1 MALTCICPS
10 PKPTVQVKEERRNS
24 IKYKQYN
31 KEHICTLLVIILSE
45 LHMSDCENPRFTER
59 TFTNLGRSHRLPQV
73 CTIMIYGK
81 LGEYRLQETAVFIY
95 I

>member
-10 PKPTVQVKEERRNS
+10 PKPTVQAKEERRNS

-45 LHMSDCENPRFTER
+45 LHMTVTQAKKGYPCRMVSIDFDSNKISLCAQLE
-59 TFTNLGRSHRLPQV
+59 
-73 CTIMIYGK
+73 
-81 LGEYRLQETAVFIY
+81 
-95 I
+95 